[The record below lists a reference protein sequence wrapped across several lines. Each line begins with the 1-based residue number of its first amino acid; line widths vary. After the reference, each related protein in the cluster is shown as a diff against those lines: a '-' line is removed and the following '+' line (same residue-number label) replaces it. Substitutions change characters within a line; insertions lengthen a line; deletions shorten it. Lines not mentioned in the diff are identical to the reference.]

1 MHGMPPWVRAVAE
14 GNRMQATD
22 WVPGYHRELLVAE
35 ERHQEKMVVEVQRPE
50 GRAVE
55 GGIASAGSRGL
66 DPPLCDTWKDQP
78 L

>member
-1 MHGMPPWVRAVAE
+1 MP
-14 GNRMQATD
+14 ATD
-22 WVPGYHRELLVAE
+22 LVPGYRRELLAAE
-35 ERHQEKMVVEVQRPE
+35 EWHQENMVVEVQRPE

-66 DPPLCDTWKDQP
+66 DPSLCDTWKDQP